1 MPHCTACGQ
10 QLDNTA
16 RFCAGCGTAVSGAR
30 HDNNN
35 NDYNNNPAY
44 RQHAPRGRQGHA
56 EGLAA
61 FRQLV
66 DQRWASAKKR
76 RVFFRSLFGLL
87 LVLFIAALLKG
98 WLTNLLPVGMFLLF
112 AFLVSLTSASEPRL
126 STAEYQRLPGALS
139 GQGQHRCLQCG
150 HGGIHRKTPYQTN
163 TTLANCSK
171 CQASLWAE

>member
-16 RFCAGCGTAVSGAR
+16 RFCAGCGTAVSGAC

-66 DQRWASAKKR
+66 DQRWASARKR
-76 RVFFRSLFGLL
+76 RGVLRSVFLL
-87 LVLFIAALLKG
+87 LVVLCIATAGFLNWVPLLG
-98 WLTNLLPVGMFLLF
+98 VPFLLIAMLIF
-112 AFLVSLTSASEPRL
+112 SGSVAEPRL
-126 STAEYQRLPGALS
+126 STTEYQRLPGAWS
-139 GQGQHRCLQCG
+139 SQGQHRCLQCG